1 MKKDQLQAIVTD
13 GLAQWRASGG
23 DSERERDE
31 VVADVLERLNANLDG
46 HEWRDHTKREAVVGE
61 ALKTQDELQ
70 ALELIYLALKAK
82 WTLTSDWSAP
92 LTPRQWLINDWLPC
106 GRVALFAG
114 KGGIGK
120 SRLAVQ
126 LAAGLAQGQA
136 VWLEGG
142 PELASHAPRHV
153 VYCSYED
160 EQAEVK
166 ARLPQWATADALR
179 DRLTLAHGPALWQA
193 PEPFAHPQA
202 TDFANMLQSYCEE
215 RTAALLVIDP
225 VAAAYGGN
233 ENDRAAVRAY
243 MSHWDYWARDSGC
256 AVLMLAHPA
265 KATGS
270 EYSGSTDWQA
280 AARSVWTL
288 GRKAKGDDGTPQEAK
303 AKEETATALECIK
316 SSYARLPDHKWLIDE
331 YPSWRA
337 GDHFT
342 EASTPKETEEGAGYG
357 H

>member
-1 MKKDQLQAIVTD
+1 MKTNLLDVVND
-13 GLAQWRASGG
+13 GLSQWRTATKSKAEL
-23 DSERERDE
+23 DK
-31 VVADVLERLNANLDG
+31 VVADVLGRLNANLDG
-46 HEWRDHTKREAVVGE
+46 HQWREVADRDQVVTD
-61 ALKTQDELQ
+61 ALNTDDPTQ
-70 ALELIYLALKAK
+70 ALELIDLALKAK

-92 LTPRQWLINDWLPC
+92 LTPRQWLINDWLPY

-136 VWLEGG
+136 VWLKGG
-142 PELASHAPRHV
+142 PKLASDAPRHV

-166 ARLPQWATADALR
+166 ARLPQWATADALG
-179 DRLTLAHGPALWQA
+179 DRLTLAHGPALWRA
-193 PEPFAHPQA
+193 PEQFAHPQA

-288 GRKAKGDDGTPQEAK
+288 GRKAKGDDGTPQEAQ
-303 AKEETATALECIK
+303 ATEETATALECVK
-316 SSYARLPDHKWLIDE
+316 ASYARLPSHKWLIDE

-342 EASTPKETEEGAGYG
+342 EASTPKEERNFND
-357 H
+357 